1 MTLIPPNEVTQ
12 ADLDEWSNLTQQLA
26 AIKAKEMLLRMK
38 IFRAKFPNPVEG
50 TNKFPLAAGWIIKAT
65 YPISR
70 KPLVD
75 LLVARAQLM
84 RNLGIPVDALI
95 KSVPELVTGE
105 YRKLSDEQRHIF
117 DQVLEIK
124 PGSPQLEITLPKR
137 ATPT

>member
-26 AIKAKEMLLRMK
+26 AIKAKEMLLRIK

-75 LLVARAQLM
+75 LLIARAQEL
-84 RNLGIPVDALI
+84 RNSGVPVDTLI
-95 KSVPELVTGE
+95 KSTPELVVAE
-105 YRKLSDEQRHIF
+105 YRKLDDDKRHLF
-117 DQVLEIK
+117 DQILEIK